1 MKRSLLS
8 LFTALALLSACGTPS
23 SSPREGPGFVNGK
36 AVHPYVKLGSPYS
49 INGETYVPK
58 YQPSYS
64 EEGEASWYG
73 PGFHGKST
81 ANGERF
87 DAYAMTAAHK
97 TLPLPSMVRVT
108 NLDNGRVITVRV
120 NDRGPF
126 AEDRIIDLSKK
137 AAQELDMIR
146 TGVAHVRVEYLPR
159 ETEAYIAQLGGTK
172 SSSRLAWEEKN
183 TPEPSTQVASASS
196 STDVNSSDRSS
207 WFPSF
212 ISSAEA
218 AEPKHSNETQQAA
231 SVSSIDSN
239 DLAPPKGANPA
250 LPARLPHPAAADYTV
265 APKQQS
271 TAPPPAIPEQK
282 SYVDSTFSVLDKQA
296 STTSAQSRA
305 QSVPTAKPIR
315 QASASPPKPVDSP
328 KPSAPQTAI
337 QVGAFNSR
345 SNAEKIAE
353 QFKPL
358 APIMIHGV
366 PVDSPTIYRVRLGP
380 FTDRYSAE
388 SVLSQ
393 VREKGAPDAQIVSY

>member
-49 INGETYVPK
+49 VNGETYVPK

-159 ETEAYIAQLGGTK
+159 ETESYIAQLGGKK

-183 TPEPSTQVASASS
+183 TPTSATQVASVSS
-196 STDVNSSDRSS
+196 GADVNSRDSSS

-231 SVSSIDSN
+231 KVDSIASN
-239 DLAPPKGANPA
+239 DLAPPKGSNPT
-250 LPARLPHPAAADYTV
+250 LPARLPHPAAADYAVTPKPAPIESPVV
-265 APKQQS
+265 A
-271 TAPPPAIPEQK
+271 EQK
-282 SYVDSTFSVLDKQA
+282 SYVDSTFSVLEKQD
-296 STTSAQSRA
+296 TKPSA
-305 QSVPTAKPIR
+305 
-315 QASASPPKPVDSP
+315 PPKPSVQPPNKVAMSP
-328 KPSAPQTAI
+328 PEPQKPAAPPQTAI